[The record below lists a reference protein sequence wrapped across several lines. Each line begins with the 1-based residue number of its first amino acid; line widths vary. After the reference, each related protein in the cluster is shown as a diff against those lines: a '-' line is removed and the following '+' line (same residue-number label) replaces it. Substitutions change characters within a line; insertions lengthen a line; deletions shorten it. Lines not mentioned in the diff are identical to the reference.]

1 MPTEPSIQNE
11 QREFFRV
18 NHDVLFDYKI
28 VDADTANDADPAEVD
43 TEGFNIQLARELRK
57 LDREISQAFQ
67 IIAKKDA
74 LLGDALTKLNQKID
88 KLTQYHLSSNEQR
101 NQEKTRINLSEG
113 GVAFRGSRAMYKGNY
128 LLLRLVFLPSY
139 LPVLL
144 FARVVRCESKDSEHH
159 IAARFHRVSPA
170 VQQELARQILKAQAL
185 NRKRATKEETRQNE
199 N

>member
-1 MPTEPSIQNE
+1 MPTESSIQNE

-43 TEGFNIQLARELRK
+43 TDGFNIQLARELRK

-74 LLGDALTKLNQKID
+74 LLGEALTKLNQKID